1 MKQHEQLNTI
11 KEKLL
16 LEEDDSPSRKVKE
29 KTLFYLMVVCDNST
43 GELPNEI
50 SIPKYEVDKDY
61 LTEVLNQLG
70 YEPEYKGEDYDG
82 YFEGTCY
89 QIAL

>member
-1 MKQHEQLNTI
+1 MKHQEQLGII
-11 KEKLL
+11 KEELL
-16 LEEDDSPSRKVKE
+16 SKESDSPIRNVKE
-29 KTLFYLMVVCDNST
+29 KTLFYLIVVCNDST

-61 LTEVLNQLG
+61 LTEVLKQLG
-70 YEPEYKGEDYDG
+70 FNPEYKGEHYDG

-89 QIAL
+89 KISL